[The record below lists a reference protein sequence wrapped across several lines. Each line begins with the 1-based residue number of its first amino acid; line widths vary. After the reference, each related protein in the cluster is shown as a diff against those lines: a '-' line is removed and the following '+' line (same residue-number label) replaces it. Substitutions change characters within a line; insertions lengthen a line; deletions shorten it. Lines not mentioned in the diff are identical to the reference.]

1 LIESGGFVRY
11 NVRHFLPAL
20 LLAVG
25 VVSNLWAQQLTG
37 DIVGTAT
44 DRHGNVISGASI
56 KLENLDTHESREIVT
71 GTSGAF
77 AINLLQAGNYR
88 ASITDSGFKTLVY
101 PRFTI
106 LAGDHLRVDALLDR
120 GSSTEIVTAASA
132 PSALQKESTSV
143 GGSIAAK
150 VVTEVPTNAPNPYLV
165 AQVAPGVNPGSYHSL
180 QLGSKQVDR
189 RQSASL
195 STNGQSEFF
204 NNNLIDGMDNNE
216 RWDGLTYLRLPPDA
230 IQSVRI
236 DTSSYAAELSR
247 TAGAVVNILTKSGTN
262 DFHGSLYE
270 FLRNNITDARN
281 FFSRPNIL
289 PSPPKYI
296 QNVFGGTFG
305 GPIIRNKTFF
315 FVDLLEFRQVNGIG
329 TVYTSTVPTLYE
341 EQHPGDLSDIGGP
354 IIPSSSIDP
363 TALAYFKLYPAPN
376 QPGTVGNNGVPAN
389 NFLYN
394 PNRIQ
399 NFMQGNIRVD
409 HRFNASNMFF
419 ARYSYNTTS
428 TYLPDPLPSVGGIYA
443 GGTIGGTYPGNSL
456 TVTHNGLLNY
466 SHIFTPSLTLT
477 LLAAYTLFEDTS
489 TSANYGKNL
498 NNTSE
503 FSIPGAN
510 SCPVCSGM
518 TAVTPAPGYAPL
530 GDALT
535 LPLFL
540 TENTFQYA
548 INMTY
553 THGSHTFKV
562 GGDLTRRQVNPYEQ
576 NNAVGSLTFQGS
588 PQTALAAFFEG
599 KPFNYIRQNLLYKP
613 YLRTWEPNAFAQ
625 DNWRATRNLT
635 FNMGIRYDIFSAP
648 SETNGRNSLINLAT
662 GRLVTGSTAGVSTDY
677 SNIAPRFGF
686 AATLTPNTVLR
697 GGYGLTFFASDVQN
711 AFQAPNP
718 PNSYSSGT
726 VTLNT
731 PISAGIAPS
740 ATPSTTSLSGQVTAK
755 PFDFRDAYVEQFNLL
770 LQHDFNG
777 NLLSVAYVGS
787 LGRHLLSEI
796 PNLDVPPPSGSSSV
810 PATSYSAILP
820 QVNTVDFWGD
830 FGSSSYNSLQLS
842 LQRRF
847 KQGLTFNFNYV
858 YAHALDDVNDASDG
872 EAGYGI
878 QPTIVSSYDYGN
890 GYLDIRHRIAT
901 TANYQLPFGA
911 HSPRWVKNIVGGWQM
926 NALSFWQ
933 TGLPFSITS
942 AVTQTTNST
951 GKALAYTNLN
961 FLTVDRPNRI
971 NNPTLSNPGINRF
984 FDVAAFAR
992 QPIGT
997 AGNAGRN
1004 ILHGPHLRRAD
1015 ISLFKVFPIDKRV
1028 TGEFRVE
1035 ALNFTNTPDFD
1046 MPNGQITGYEENGN
1060 GQYVATNTGGFGTIT
1075 STTPS
1080 SFAREFQFVFKVRF

>member
-1 LIESGGFVRY
+1 MI
-11 NVRHFLPAL
+11 
-20 LLAVG
+20 
-25 VVSNLWAQQLTG
+25 VSA
-37 DIVGTAT
+37 
-44 DRHGNVISGASI
+44 
-56 KLENLDTHESREIVT
+56 
-71 GTSGAF
+71 TSGAF
-77 AINLLQAGNYR
+77 AINLLQSGNYSAR
-88 ASITDSGFKTLVY
+88 ITDSGFKTLIY
-101 PRFTI
+101 PRFSI
-106 LAGDHLRVDALLDR
+106 LAGDHLRVDALLDK
-120 GSSTEIVTAASA
+120 GSSSEIVTAASP

-143 GGSIAAK
+143 GGSIVAK
-150 VVTEVPTNAPNPYLV
+150 VVTDVPTNAPNPYLV

-195 STNGQSEFF
+195 SANGQSEFF

-216 RWDGLTYLRLPPDA
+216 RWDGLTFLRLPPDA

-236 DTSSYAAELSR
+236 DTSSYAAEISR

-262 DFHGSLYE
+262 DFHGLLYE

-281 FFSRPNIL
+281 YFSRVTVL
-289 PSPPKYI
+289 ASPPKYI
-296 QNVFGGTFG
+296 QNVFGGSLT

-315 FVDLLEFRQVNGIG
+315 FVDLQEFRQVNGTG

-354 IIPSSSIDP
+354 IIPSSNIDP

-376 QPGTVGNNGVPAN
+376 QPGTVTTNGVPAN

-394 PNRIQ
+394 PSRIQ
-399 NFMQGNIRVD
+399 NFTQGNIRID
-409 HRFNASNMFF
+409 HRFNPSNLFF
-419 ARYSYNTTS
+419 ARYSYNETS
-428 TYLPDPLPSVGGIYA
+428 TYIPEPLPSVGGVYA
-443 GGTIGGTYPGNSL
+443 GGTTGGNYPGNSM

-466 SHIFTPSLTLT
+466 SHIFTESLALN
-477 LLAAYTLFEDTS
+477 LLAAYTLFQDNDTS
-489 TSANYGKNL
+489 DNYGKNL
-498 NNTSE
+498 NNTQE

-510 SCPVCSGM
+510 SCSVCSGM

-535 LPLFL
+535 VPLFV

-553 THGSHTFKV
+553 SRGNHTFKI
-562 GGDLTRRQVNPYEQ
+562 GGNLTRRQVNPYEQ
-576 NNAVGSLTFQGS
+576 NNAVGSITFQGS
-588 PQTALAAFFEG
+588 PQAALAEFFEG
-599 KPFNYIRQNLLYKP
+599 KPFNYTRQNLLYKP
-613 YLRTWEPNAFAQ
+613 YLRTWEPNAFVQ

-635 FNMGIRYDIFSAP
+635 FNMGIRYDIFTSP
-648 SETNGRNSLINLAT
+648 SETNGRNSLIDLTT
-662 GRLVTGSTAGVSTDY
+662 GRLVTDSTAGVSTRY
-677 SNIAPRFGF
+677 ANIAPRFGF

-711 AFQAPNP
+711 AFQSPNP

-726 VTLNT
+726 VTSST
-731 PISAGIAPS
+731 PISAGIAPP
-740 ATPSTTSLSGQVTAK
+740 AIPSTTSLSGQVTAK

-770 LQHDFNG
+770 VQHDFNG
-777 NLLSVAYVGS
+777 NLLTVAYVGS

-796 PNLDVPPPSGSSSV
+796 PNLNLPSPSGSSIV
-810 PATSYSAILP
+810 PATRYSAILP

-847 KQGLTFNFNYV
+847 KDGLTFNMNYV
-858 YAHALDDVNDASDG
+858 YAHALDDVDDVSDG
-872 EAGYGI
+872 ETGYGI

-890 GYLDIRHRIAT
+890 SYLDFRHRIAA
-901 TANYQLPFGA
+901 TANYQLPSPTR
-911 HSPRWVKNIVGGWQM
+911 SPRWVRNIVGGWQM

-942 AVTQTTNST
+942 AVTQTTNSA

-971 NNPTLSNPGINRF
+971 DNPTLSNPGINEF
-984 FDVAAFAR
+984 FNVAAFTR
-992 QPIGT
+992 QPLGT
-997 AGNAGRN
+997 VGNAGRN
-1004 ILHGPHLRRAD
+1004 ILHGPHQRRTD
-1015 ISLFKVFPIDKRV
+1015 ISLGKVFPIHEQF

-1035 ALNFTNTPDFD
+1035 ALNFTNTPNFD
-1046 MPNGQITGYEENGN
+1046 MPNGQITGYQENAN
-1060 GQYVATNTGGFGTIT
+1060 GQDIATNTGGFGTIT
-1075 STTPS
+1075 ATTPS
-1080 SFAREFQFVFKVRF
+1080 SFSREFQFVLKVRF